1 MKKIGIV
8 LIGIA
13 LFGCVPA
20 ISASPPARDVGTVIL
35 VDDQPSASLKSLAEQ
50 INIELRAE
58 LLQMSAVLETAPAT
72 VVSFEKPL
80 SSVTVL
86 NLVTPEAEL
95 EAVAAIRVSCEALL
109 ICKSNKF
116 IKEKIYLTGCSI
128 RQC

>member
-1 MKKIGIV
+1 MKKIGI
-8 LIGIA
+8 LLACAA

-20 ISASPPARDVGTVIL
+20 ISASPPARDVGKVIL
-35 VDDQPSASLKSLAEQ
+35 VDDHSPASLTASSFQFEAPELVNLYVPSLAQVDHFALVAEPA
-50 INIELRAE
+50 IKIE
-58 LLQMSAVLETAPAT
+58 TPI
-72 VVSFEKPL
+72 
-80 SSVTVL
+80 L

-116 IKEKIYLTGCSI
+116 IKEKIYLTVCSI